1 MVANWIESQVKEVAR
16 EEEERRVSEVMA
28 NEVRRRLEKKR
39 EVEVVIRKGPPRM
52 KEGEQ
57 RGAEGGKGVEDW
69 GDKGKGKAVE
79 GGGVKTIPKAD
90 LKDAGGGP
98 QYRYQS
104 AAEDTTLVKAVFDRA
119 MSRTVEVSQRE
130 LLALA
135 PKLRWQMK
143 EMTTTKRVPVARASA
158 NVLGEVEVWRCLGF
172 MVEVTQEEGRDG

>member
-28 NEVRRRLEKKR
+28 NEVRRRLEKKK
-39 EVEVVIRKGPPRM
+39 EVEVVIRKGPPGM
-52 KEGEQ
+52 KEGE
-57 RGAEGGKGVEDW
+57 RREAVGGTGVEDR

-104 AAEDTTLVKAVFDRA
+104 AAEIRRW
-119 MSRTVEVSQRE
+119 SRQFSTER
-130 LLALA
+130 
-135 PKLRWQMK
+135 
-143 EMTTTKRVPVARASA
+143 
-158 NVLGEVEVWRCLGF
+158 
-172 MVEVTQEEGRDG
+172 